1 MHWRTTTVRSRVT
14 SVSLMWTTPDG
25 NVCMYVCTI
34 LAIKEGRHSKLKT
47 MIKEGMSASRG
58 RRRRITHCG
67 ERTKKCECARCYPM
81 RRRSSDQRYVAYSL
95 TLKRDEKTLMNRHVM
110 NEKHH
115 NTTTISRPTMT
126 KPFNVVNTK
135 PALCFII
142 WEPPPPPAPH
152 KASFV
157 TKNKGKPCY

>member
-1 MHWRTTTVRSRVT
+1 MCGRMPVSMVQSWR
-14 SVSLMWTTPDG
+14 LK
-25 NVCMYVCTI
+25 
-34 LAIKEGRHSKLKT
+34 KEDTQKLKT
-47 MIKEGMSASRG
+47 MIDGAHQRGNECFQGKERENHSLWG
-58 RRRRITHCG
+58 TH
-67 ERTKKCECARCYPM
+67 KKCECARCYPM

-142 WEPPPPPAPH
+142 WEPTLSSQS
-152 KASFV
+152 KL
-157 TKNKGKPCY
+157 CY

>member
-1 MHWRTTTVRSRVT
+1 MCGRMPVSMVQSWR
-14 SVSLMWTTPDG
+14 LK
-25 NVCMYVCTI
+25 
-34 LAIKEGRHSKLKT
+34 KEDTQKLKT

-58 RRRRITHCG
+58 RRGRITHCG
-67 ERTKKCECARCYPM
+67 EHTKNCECARCYPM

-142 WEPPPPPAPH
+142 WEPPPLLPKQALLLRT
-152 KASFV
+152 KASPG
-157 TKNKGKPCY
+157 TKRSS

>member
-1 MHWRTTTVRSRVT
+1 MCVWAHAC
-14 SVSLMWTTPDG
+14 LHG
-25 NVCMYVCTI
+25 TI

-58 RRRRITHCG
+58 RRGRITHCG

-110 NEKHH
+110 NEKTSQH
-115 NTTTISRPTMT
+115 NDDFQT
-126 KPFNVVNTK
+126 NNDEAV
-135 PALCFII
+135 
-142 WEPPPPPAPH
+142 
-152 KASFV
+152 
-157 TKNKGKPCY
+157 

>member
-1 MHWRTTTVRSRVT
+1 VCGRMPVSMVQSWR
-14 SVSLMWTTPDG
+14 LK
-25 NVCMYVCTI
+25 
-34 LAIKEGRHSKLKT
+34 KEDTQKLKT
-47 MIKEGMSASRG
+47 MIDGAHQRGNECFQGKERENHSLWG
-58 RRRRITHCG
+58 TH
-67 ERTKKCECARCYPM
+67 KKCECARCYPM

-110 NEKHH
+110 TEKQH

-142 WEPPPPPAPH
+142 WEPTLSSQS
-152 KASFV
+152 KL
-157 TKNKGKPCY
+157 CY